1 MSLHKPT
8 VYPYI
13 PNSAP
18 AAKAAM
24 LAAIG
29 ATGTD
34 DLYAEIPDHL
44 RLQRK
49 LNLPEPLLSEAGLV
63 RHVEGLLAKNKSTRD
78 CLSFLGGGCWGHHV
92 PAVCD
97 EVNSRS
103 EFLTAYAGDPYE
115 DHGRFQALFEYA
127 SMMGEL
133 LEMEVVNVPNYD
145 GYQASATALRMAARL
160 TGRTTML
167 VAGLVSPDKLS
178 KIEDYLKPDLNI
190 EQLPHDGLT
199 GEIRLDVLAQAL
211 SDQTA
216 AVYFENPLYLG
227 SLETQG
233 AQIAN
238 LAHARGALCVV
249 SVDPISLGVLAP
261 PATYGADIVCGDIQP
276 LGIHQWYGGG
286 HGGFL
291 ASHDDPRMVMEFP
304 SRLFG
309 VTPTGVSGEY
319 GFGDVAYD
327 RTSFA
332 VREDGKEWVGTAS
345 ALWGITAGVYLA
357 LMGPQ
362 GMVELGEGIMQRT
375 RYAMNCL
382 AALPGVRLPF
392 AGAHHFK
399 EFVVNFDETGKT
411 VNAINAALRERGI
424 FGGSPLS
431 REYPLLGESALYAIT
446 EVHTQSDITQLVTA
460 LREIL
465 SQ

>member
-1 MSLHKPT
+1 MSAQQPT
-8 VYPYI
+8 VFPYI

-18 AAKAAM
+18 VAKAAM

-29 ATGTD
+29 AADTEE
-34 DLYAEIPDHL
+34 LYAEIPERL

-49 LNLPEPLLSEAGLV
+49 LDLPEPFLSEAGLV
-63 RHVEGLLAKNKSTRD
+63 RHIEGLLAKNSSTRD
-78 CLSFLGGGCWGHHV
+78 CLSFLGGGCWQHYV

-97 EVNSRS
+97 EVNARS

-133 LEMEVVNVPNYD
+133 LDMEVVNVPNYD
-145 GYQASATALRMAARL
+145 GYQAAATALRMAARL
-160 TGRTTML
+160 TGRTTLL

-178 KIEDYLKPDLNI
+178 KIEDYLLPDLRI
-190 EQLPHDGLT
+190 ERLPHDPVT
-199 GEIRLDVLAQAL
+199 GEVRLAALAEAL
-211 SDQTA
+211 SEQTA

-233 AQIAN
+233 AQIAE

-249 SVDPISLGVLAP
+249 SVDPITLGVLAP
-261 PATYGADIVCGDIQP
+261 PAAYGADIVCGDIQP

-309 VTPTGVSGEY
+309 VTPTSIPGEY
-319 GFGDVAYD
+319 GFGDVAYE

-362 GMVELGEGIMQRT
+362 GMVELGEGIMQRC
-375 RYAMNCL
+375 RYAMNRL

-399 EFVVNFDETGKT
+399 EFVVNFDGTGKS
-411 VNAINAALRERGI
+411 VAAVNAALRDRGI
-424 FGGSPLS
+424 FGGSPLT
-431 REYPLLGESALYAIT
+431 REFPLLGESALYAVT
-446 EVHTQSDITQLVTA
+446 EIHTQADIERLVTA
-460 LREIL
+460 LQEIL
-465 SQ
+465 Q